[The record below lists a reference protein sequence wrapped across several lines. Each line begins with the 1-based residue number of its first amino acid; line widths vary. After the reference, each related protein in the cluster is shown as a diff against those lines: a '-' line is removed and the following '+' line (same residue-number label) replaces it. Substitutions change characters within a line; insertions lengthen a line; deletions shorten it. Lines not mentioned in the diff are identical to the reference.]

1 MSLEDAGGNNLE
13 MGNMKKERS
22 FPSGPQA
29 EVSELPGLDVKQHW

>member
-1 MSLEDAGGNNLE
+1 MSLEDAGGSNLE

-29 EVSELPGLDVKQHW
+29 EVSELLDLDVKQHW